1 MEWLKPFEATN
12 QFEDN
17 TDSFSDFKIREFI
30 PNSNVQKKY
39 SLLTQFFL
47 LLSYQDENSVT
58 SLFVD
63 NRIDN
68 QVIEE
73 IIMHFDSTKIV
84 LENELPSEIILSK
97 PNQESLS
104 LIRSNHL
111 NPIIKNL
118 YGTISKTQYEWKP
131 QKSYKILS
139 EFIEKYEDMGF
150 DKVLDC
156 LKNTSKG
163 PIISLSLYNWTL
175 EDYLK
180 DTFAIRYFTH
190 KCKNVYL
197 WVDDSNIVTT
207 IQLELH

>member
-1 MEWLKPFEATN
+1 MEWLKPCEANN
-12 QFEDN
+12 QFENN
-17 TDSFSDFKIREFI
+17 TDGFSDFKIREFT
-30 PNSNVQKKY
+30 PNSNSEKKY

-47 LLSYQDENSVT
+47 LLGCQDENSVT

-63 NRIDN
+63 RIDN

-73 IIMHFDSTKIV
+73 IIMHFDNTKIL
-84 LENELPSEIILSK
+84 LENEVPSEIMLNK

-104 LIRSNHL
+104 LIRSSHI

-118 YGTISKTQYEWKP
+118 YGTISKSQYEWKP
-131 QKSYKILS
+131 QKSYKILP
-139 EFIEKYEDMGF
+139 EFIEKYEDMEF
-150 DKVLDC
+150 DKVLAY

-175 EDYLK
+175 KDCLK

-190 KCKNVYL
+190 KCKNAYI
-197 WVDDSNIVTT
+197 WVDDSNIVST
-207 IQLELH
+207 IQLEVH

>member
-1 MEWLKPFEATN
+1 MEWLKPFEANN

-17 TDSFSDFKIREFI
+17 TNSLLDFKIRECI
-30 PNSNVQKKY
+30 PESNIQKKY

-47 LLSYQDENSVT
+47 LLGSQDDKSVT

-73 IIMHFDSTKIV
+73 IIMHFDNTKIV
-84 LENELPSEIILSK
+84 LENELPSEIMLSK

-104 LIRSNHL
+104 LIRLNNL

-118 YGTISKTQYEWKP
+118 YGTINNTQYEWRP

-139 EFIEKYEDMGF
+139 EFIEKYEDMEF
-150 DKVLDC
+150 DEVLDC
-156 LKNTSKG
+156 LKNTSQG
-163 PIISLSLYNWTL
+163 PIISLALSSWTF
-175 EDYLK
+175 EDSLK

-197 WVDDSNIVTT
+197 WIDDANIVTT
-207 IQLELH
+207 IQLELN

>member
-1 MEWLKPFEATN
+1 MYSRIKYP
-12 QFEDN
+12 
-17 TDSFSDFKIREFI
+17 
-30 PNSNVQKKY
+30 KKY

-47 LLSYQDENSVT
+47 LLGSQDDKSVT

-73 IIMHFDSTKIV
+73 IIMHFDNTKIV
-84 LENELPSEIILSK
+84 LENELPSEIMLSK

-104 LIRSNHL
+104 LIRLNNL

-118 YGTISKTQYEWKP
+118 YGTINNTQYEWRP

-139 EFIEKYEDMGF
+139 EFIEKYEDMEF
-150 DKVLDC
+150 DEVLDC
-156 LKNTSKG
+156 LKNTSQG
-163 PIISLSLYNWTL
+163 PIISLALSSWTL
-175 EDYLK
+175 EDSLK

-197 WVDDSNIVTT
+197 WIDDANIVTT
-207 IQLELH
+207 IQLELN

>member
-1 MEWLKPFEATN
+1 MEWLKPFEVNN
-12 QFEDN
+12 QFLDN
-17 TDSFSDFKIREFI
+17 TDSFSDFKIREYI

-47 LLSYQDENSVT
+47 LLGCQDENSVT

-63 NRIDN
+63 TRIDY

-73 IIMHFDSTKIV
+73 IIMHFDNTKIV
-84 LENELPSEIILSK
+84 LENELPSEIMLSK
-97 PNQESLS
+97 PSQESLS

-118 YGTISKTQYEWKP
+118 YGTMSKSQYEWKP
-131 QKSYKILS
+131 QKSYKIIP
-139 EFIEKYEDMGF
+139 EFIEKYEDMEF
-150 DKVLDC
+150 DKVLDF

-175 EDYLK
+175 KDYLK

-190 KCKNVYL
+190 KCKNAYL

-207 IQLELH
+207 IQLDL

>member
-1 MEWLKPFEATN
+1 MEWLKPFEANN

-17 TDSFSDFKIREFI
+17 TNSLLDFKIREYI
-30 PNSNVQKKY
+30 PESNIQKKY

-47 LLSYQDENSVT
+47 LLGSQDDNSVT

-73 IIMHFDSTKIV
+73 IIMHFDNTKIV
-84 LENELPSEIILSK
+84 LENELPSEIMLSK

-104 LIRSNHL
+104 LIRSNNL

-118 YGTISKTQYEWKP
+118 YGTINNTQYEWRP

-139 EFIEKYEDMGF
+139 EFIEKYEDMEF
-150 DKVLDC
+150 DEVLDC
-156 LKNTSKG
+156 LKNTSQG
-163 PIISLSLYNWTL
+163 SIISLPLSSWTL
-175 EDYLK
+175 EDSLK

-197 WVDDSNIVTT
+197 WIDDANIVTT
-207 IQLELH
+207 IQLELN

>member
-1 MEWLKPFEATN
+1 MEWLKPFEANN
-12 QFEDN
+12 QFLDN
-17 TDSFSDFKIREFI
+17 TESFSDFKIREFI

-47 LLSYQDENSVT
+47 LLGCQDENSVT

-63 NRIDN
+63 TRIDH

-73 IIMHFDSTKIV
+73 IIMHFDNTKIV
-84 LENELPSEIILSK
+84 LENELPSEIMLNK

-104 LIRSNHL
+104 LIRSSHI

-118 YGTISKTQYEWKP
+118 YGTISKSQYEWKQ
-131 QKSYKILS
+131 QKSYKIIP
-139 EFIEKYEDMGF
+139 EFIEKYEDMEF

-175 EDYLK
+175 KDYLK
-180 DTFAIRYFTH
+180 DTIAIRYFTH
-190 KCKNVYL
+190 KCKNAYL

>member
-1 MEWLKPFEATN
+1 MEWLKPFEANN

-17 TDSFSDFKIREFI
+17 TNSLLDFKIREFI
-30 PNSNVQKKY
+30 RESNVQKKY

-47 LLSYQDENSVT
+47 LLGSQDYNSVT

-73 IIMHFDSTKIV
+73 IIMHFDNTKIV
-84 LENELPSEIILSK
+84 LVNELPSEILLSM

-104 LIRSNHL
+104 LIRSDNL

-118 YGTISKTQYEWKP
+118 YGTINNTQYKWRP
-131 QKSYKILS
+131 QKSYKVLS
-139 EFIEKYEDMGF
+139 EFIEKYEDMEF
-150 DKVLDC
+150 DEVLDC
-156 LKNTSKG
+156 LKNASKG
-163 PIISLSLYNWTL
+163 PIISLALSSWTL
-175 EDYLK
+175 E

-197 WVDDSNIVTT
+197 WIDDANIVTT
-207 IQLELH
+207 IQLEIN

>member
-1 MEWLKPFEATN
+1 MEWLKPFEANN

-17 TDSFSDFKIREFI
+17 TNSLLDFKIREFI
-30 PNSNVQKKY
+30 PESNVQKKY

-47 LLSYQDENSVT
+47 LLGSQDDNSVT

-73 IIMHFDSTKIV
+73 IIMHFDNTKIV
-84 LENELPSEIILSK
+84 LENKLPSEIMLSK

-104 LIRSNHL
+104 LIRSNKV

-118 YGTISKTQYEWKP
+118 YGTINNTQYEWRP
-131 QKSYKILS
+131 QKSHKILS
-139 EFIEKYEDMGF
+139 EFIEKYEDMEF
-150 DKVLDC
+150 DEVLDC
-156 LKNTSKG
+156 LNNTSQG
-163 PIISLSLYNWTL
+163 PIISLALSSWTL
-175 EDYLK
+175 EDSLK

-197 WVDDSNIVTT
+197 WIDDANIVST
-207 IQLELH
+207 IQLELK

>member
-1 MEWLKPFEATN
+1 MEWLKPFEANN

-17 TDSFSDFKIREFI
+17 TNSLLDFKIRECI
-30 PNSNVQKKY
+30 PESNIQKKY

-47 LLSYQDENSVT
+47 LLGSQDDKSVT

-73 IIMHFDSTKIV
+73 IIMHFDNTKIV
-84 LENELPSEIILSK
+84 LENELPSEIMLSK

-104 LIRSNHL
+104 LIRSNNL

-118 YGTISKTQYEWKP
+118 YGTINNTQYEWRP

-139 EFIEKYEDMGF
+139 EFIEKYEDMEF
-150 DKVLDC
+150 DEVLDC
-156 LKNTSKG
+156 LKNTSQG
-163 PIISLSLYNWTL
+163 PIISLALSSWTL
-175 EDYLK
+175 EDSLK

-197 WVDDSNIVTT
+197 WIDDANIVTT
-207 IQLELH
+207 IQLELN